1 MWITDNLNI
10 AKKKIA
16 TQKSIKKHKGL
27 TQFRKE
33 FYLLHSY
40 YPFWDRRAF
49 RKNGWWVRN
58 VTPSKQA
65 TVQCKSFS
73 MVDYTVYSCAVS
85 LIIPRSSIAL
95 AIRCQVAIDWRNH
108 PSSDFDVIHILRPPP
123 FSSILFRYRPL
134 LSGSPLSRPL
144 QRNVTST
151 TSNKPNFGPGSR

>member
-1 MWITDNLNI
+1 MQLKKVLRNTKVSHNFERNSICCIPITHFGI
-10 AKKKIA
+10 EERFERMGGGSA
-16 TQKSIKKHKGL
+16 
-27 TQFRKE
+27 
-33 FYLLHSY
+33 
-40 YPFWDRRAF
+40 
-49 RKNGWWVRN
+49 
-58 VTPSKQA
+58 TPSKQA

>member
-1 MWITDNLNI
+1 
-10 AKKKIA
+10 
-16 TQKSIKKHKGL
+16 
-27 TQFRKE
+27 
-33 FYLLHSY
+33 
-40 YPFWDRRAF
+40 
-49 RKNGWWVRN
+49 
-58 VTPSKQA
+58 
-65 TVQCKSFS
+65 

-151 TSNKPNFGPGSR
+151 TSNKPNFGPGSRQPFHSPLSFHASFFTRPSVLLLKKFLVRFIACPNSPDSRSPWRNLRRKIFLPAKDRFRFCISFA